1 MAFTPI
7 QQGSDTV
14 GVPPLERLKNDLLNM
29 RAIVRR
35 HIVEYQQRYAHT
47 GNASTG
53 KFAAALFTF
62 YLELEPALMRWLPRT
77 DFEKLKKNV
86 GSTRFN
92 DLISAY
98 RKLNLLLDQ
107 KKIIRIDLDKA
118 YDTTSVEAENEVR
131 HT

>member
-1 MAFTPI
+1 MVFIPM

-35 HIVEYQQRYAHT
+35 HIVEHQQRTAHT
-47 GNASTG
+47 GNAPTG
-53 KFAAALFTF
+53 KFGAALFTF
-62 YLELEPALMRWLPRT
+62 YLELEPALMRWLSKSE
-77 DFEKLKKNV
+77 FELLKKQV
-86 GSTRFN
+86 GSVKFN

>member
-1 MAFTPI
+1 MVFTSL

-35 HIVEYQQRYAHT
+35 HIVEYQQRTAHT
-47 GNASTG
+47 GRAPTG
-53 KFAAALFTF
+53 KIAAALFTF
-62 YLELEPALMRWLPRT
+62 YLELEPALMRWLSQKEF
-77 DFEKLKKNV
+77 DEIKKWI
-86 GSTRFN
+86 GSIDFN
-92 DLISAY
+92 DLMKAY

-118 YDTTSVEAENEVR
+118 YDTTSVESENEVR